1 MATRIPR
8 HDFRTDN
15 AAEVME
21 PVVAAAKD
29 AIEGIEASEDDRYDA
44 LSFALSAAKWH
55 CLQDPVVGDLKTWE
69 SWVLAMQVG
78 SALFASGTAQEG
90 PVACR
95 VGTLDEVRK
104 LPATGPQDYLHAGNW
119 LTSFYLAVIC
129 CENERA
135 KQLAQIPVEFL
146 RASGAEFD
154 EYVYA
159 WIETLQHFWFGR
171 SQAWETLVNAVQGT
185 TPENARI
192 ADSELMLKIL
202 YPPLELFQLYLR
214 REDQAFND
222 SLANALTWHKE
233 YWTAN
238 EARSLSGDGLVALA
252 PLAIACMAHD
262 ADMPIDVE
270 SEYLPKHLL
279 KRTWVGEFPT

>member
-1 MATRIPR
+1 M
-8 HDFRTDN
+8 
-15 AAEVME
+15 
-21 PVVAAAKD
+21 
-29 AIEGIEASEDDRYDA
+29 
-44 LSFALSAAKWH
+44 
-55 CLQDPVVGDLKTWE
+55 
-69 SWVLAMQVG
+69 
-78 SALFASGTAQEG
+78 
-90 PVACR
+90 ACR

-104 LPATGPQDYLHAGNW
+104 LPATGPQDYLHTGNW

-154 EYVYA
+154 DYVYA
-159 WIETLQHFWFGR
+159 WIETLQPFGR
-171 SQAWETLVNAVQGT
+171 SQAWETLVTAVQGT
-185 TPENARI
+185 APENARI
-192 ADSELMLKIL
+192 SDSELLLKIL
-202 YPPLELFQLYLR
+202 YPPQELFQLYLR
-214 REDQAFND
+214 REDQAFNG

-233 YWTAN
+233 YWTAH

-279 KRTWVGEFPT
+279 KRTRVGEFPT